1 MFKQVKSAV
10 FWYYLYK
17 FRKRVTL
24 IFLLLIIALFANVIY
39 ADIVEYLKLKEKLE
53 YLEIALISK
62 WLIIIFNIGISI
74 YLILTLFKKEETG
87 SSKKEKIVE
96 KENTISI
103 SKIRKISLKKRKHST
118 IEVSNKQK
126 NSKLEG
132 CFARIDIIHQSV
144 NQMTMQI

>member
-53 YLEIALISK
+53 YLEIVLLSK

-74 YLILTLFKKEETG
+74 YLILTLFKKEESG
-87 SSKKEKIVE
+87 NGKKEKIVE
-96 KENTISI
+96 KETIKKEKFTQREQEFLNKKNI
-103 SKIRKISLKKRKHST
+103 RSK
-118 IEVSNKQK
+118 
-126 NSKLEG
+126 
-132 CFARIDIIHQSV
+132 ADILLDK
-144 NQMTMQI
+144 

>member
-74 YLILTLFKKEETG
+74 YLILTLFKKEESG
-87 SSKKEKIVE
+87 NGKKEKIVE
-96 KENTISI
+96 KEIIKKEKFTQREKEFLNKKNIR
-103 SKIRKISLKKRKHST
+103 SK
-118 IEVSNKQK
+118 
-126 NSKLEG
+126 
-132 CFARIDIIHQSV
+132 ADILLDK
-144 NQMTMQI
+144 

>member
-53 YLEIALISK
+53 YLEIALLSK

-96 KENTISI
+96 KVTIKKEKFTQREKEFLNKKNI
-103 SKIRKISLKKRKHST
+103 RSK
-118 IEVSNKQK
+118 
-126 NSKLEG
+126 
-132 CFARIDIIHQSV
+132 ADILLDK
-144 NQMTMQI
+144 

>member
-87 SSKKEKIVE
+87 SNKKEKIVE
-96 KENTISI
+96 KETIKKEKFTQREKEFLNKKNI
-103 SKIRKISLKKRKHST
+103 RSK
-118 IEVSNKQK
+118 
-126 NSKLEG
+126 
-132 CFARIDIIHQSV
+132 ADILLDK
-144 NQMTMQI
+144 

>member
-24 IFLLLIIALFANVIY
+24 ICLLLIIALFANVIY

-96 KENTISI
+96 KETIKKEKFTQREKEFLNKKNI
-103 SKIRKISLKKRKHST
+103 RSK
-118 IEVSNKQK
+118 
-126 NSKLEG
+126 
-132 CFARIDIIHQSV
+132 ADILLDK
-144 NQMTMQI
+144 

>member
-53 YLEIALISK
+53 YLEIVLLSK

-96 KENTISI
+96 KETIKKEKFTQREKEFLNKKNI
-103 SKIRKISLKKRKHST
+103 RSK
-118 IEVSNKQK
+118 
-126 NSKLEG
+126 
-132 CFARIDIIHQSV
+132 ADILLDK
-144 NQMTMQI
+144 

>member
-24 IFLLLIIALFANVIY
+24 IILLLIIALFANVIY

-53 YLEIALISK
+53 YLEIALLSK

-74 YLILTLFKKEETG
+74 YLILTLFKKEETVN
-87 SSKKEKIVE
+87 SKKEKIVE
-96 KENTISI
+96 KETIKKEKFTQREKEFLNKKTI
-103 SKIRKISLKKRKHST
+103 RSKADMLLDK
-118 IEVSNKQK
+118 
-126 NSKLEG
+126 
-132 CFARIDIIHQSV
+132 
-144 NQMTMQI
+144 

>member
-24 IFLLLIIALFANVIY
+24 IILLLIIALFANVIY

-53 YLEIALISK
+53 YLEIALLSK

-74 YLILTLFKKEETG
+74 YLILTLFKKE
-87 SSKKEKIVE
+87 KIVE
-96 KENTISI
+96 KETIKKEKLTQREKEFLNKKTI
-103 SKIRKISLKKRKHST
+103 RSK
-118 IEVSNKQK
+118 
-126 NSKLEG
+126 
-132 CFARIDIIHQSV
+132 ADILLDK
-144 NQMTMQI
+144 

>member
-39 ADIVEYLKLKEKLE
+39 TDIVEYLKLKEKLE
-53 YLEIALISK
+53 YLEIALLSK

-74 YLILTLFKKEETG
+74 YLILTLFKKEESG
-87 SSKKEKIVE
+87 NGKKEKIVE
-96 KENTISI
+96 KETIKKEKFTQREKEFLNKKNI
-103 SKIRKISLKKRKHST
+103 RSK
-118 IEVSNKQK
+118 
-126 NSKLEG
+126 
-132 CFARIDIIHQSV
+132 ADILLDK
-144 NQMTMQI
+144 

>member
-74 YLILTLFKKEETG
+74 YLILTLFKKEESG
-87 SSKKEKIVE
+87 NGKKEKIVKKETIKKEKFTQRE
-96 KENTISI
+96 KEFLNKKNIR
-103 SKIRKISLKKRKHST
+103 SK
-118 IEVSNKQK
+118 
-126 NSKLEG
+126 
-132 CFARIDIIHQSV
+132 ADILLDK
-144 NQMTMQI
+144 

>member
-53 YLEIALISK
+53 YLEIALLSK

-74 YLILTLFKKEETG
+74 YLILTLFKKEESG

-96 KENTISI
+96 KETIKKEKFTQREKEFLNKKNI
-103 SKIRKISLKKRKHST
+103 RSK
-118 IEVSNKQK
+118 
-126 NSKLEG
+126 
-132 CFARIDIIHQSV
+132 ADILLDK
-144 NQMTMQI
+144 

>member
-24 IFLLLIIALFANVIY
+24 IILLLIIALFANVIY

-53 YLEIALISK
+53 YLEIALLSK

-74 YLILTLFKKEETG
+74 YLILTLFKKEEIG

-96 KENTISI
+96 KETIKKEKFTQREKEFLNKKNI
-103 SKIRKISLKKRKHST
+103 RSK
-118 IEVSNKQK
+118 
-126 NSKLEG
+126 
-132 CFARIDIIHQSV
+132 ADILLDK
-144 NQMTMQI
+144 

>member
-24 IFLLLIIALFANVIY
+24 IILLLIIVLFANIIY
-39 ADIVEYLKLKEKLE
+39 ADVVEYLKLKEKLE
-53 YLEIALISK
+53 YLEIALLSK

-74 YLILTLFKKEETG
+74 YLILTLFKKEEIG

-96 KENTISI
+96 KETIKKEKFTQREKEFLNKKNI
-103 SKIRKISLKKRKHST
+103 RSK
-118 IEVSNKQK
+118 
-126 NSKLEG
+126 
-132 CFARIDIIHQSV
+132 ADILLDK
-144 NQMTMQI
+144 